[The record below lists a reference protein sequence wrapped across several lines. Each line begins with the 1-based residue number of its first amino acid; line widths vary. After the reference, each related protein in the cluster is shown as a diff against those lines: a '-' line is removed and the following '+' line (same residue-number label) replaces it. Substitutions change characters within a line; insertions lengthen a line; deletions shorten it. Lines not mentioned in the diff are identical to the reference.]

1 MPKLSPT
8 SRVSNDFRYFLLLI
22 IILSALV
29 SFTGTATAATPY
41 LRQNGNAP
49 KVEYDVTPY
58 VGIYGLN
65 GPALGVFAAYRVAPN
80 GFIAALNNS
89 VSVEGGLNAG
99 TDCDGSDCQNI
110 FTVSAHMRWD
120 FHLHPNWSAYAAPGI
135 EVGSERGMG
144 HDSVRHGLF
153 AAPKAGGMW
162 WLHQGGAI
170 RFEVDPLMGVHRIG
184 YMFLF

>member
-1 MPKLSPT
+1 MVSLSK
-8 SRVSNDFRYFLLLI
+8 R
-22 IILSALV
+22 
-29 SFTGTATAATPY
+29 AAASTPY

-58 VGIYGLN
+58 VGTYGLN

-99 TDCDGSDCQNI
+99 SDCDGDDCANV

-120 FHLHPNWSAYAAPGI
+120 FHLHPNWTAYAAPGV
-135 EVGSERGMG
+135 EVGSGRGIG
-144 HDSVRHGLF
+144 HGSVRHGLF
-153 AAPKAGGMW
+153 PAPKAGGMW

-170 RFEVDPLMGVHRIG
+170 RFEVDPLEGVHRVG